1 MNTNPPLSPQ
11 PRIVTATEDD
21 GDLDLDA
28 LLIDD
33 SLSTS
38 QDPALVSTASWSPR
52 PHIPIKAIE
61 EDIDAGGDNSEWVLP
76 PPSQPGDFLTNSI
89 HRVPSKSILK
99 KVSSYGNF
107 DMNESISSSKRGNS
121 MKKKQSFLSFDVS
134 VNSGVASASAQSKNG
149 SDYGLDLDSSS
160 NSQISTSFLRV
171 PSNFQVSVAPV
182 QPVDTVK
189 DSTAPADAAAGTL
202 DTSLGSS
209 KLSTSGKM
217 RRNVSFNAVS
227 VREYDRTIGDNV
239 SYLAT
244 LFLILQSPMVVH
256 FLSST
261 YQFNYLLISRRVSLA
276 LHFLLIGLTPRHPRR
291 VSTTSNLNGHHKE
304 SVTQPG

>member
-1 MNTNPPLSPQ
+1 MNTSNPPLSP
-11 PRIVTATEDD
+11 RARVVTITEDD
-21 GDLDLDA
+21 EDLDLDA

-38 QDPALVSTASWSPR
+38 QDNPASVPTASWSPR
-52 PHIPIKAIE
+52 PHIPIKGVE
-61 EDIDAGGDNSEWVLP
+61 EDIDVGANNSEWFLP
-76 PPSQPGDFLTNSI
+76 TPSQPGDFLTNSI

-107 DMNESISSSKRGNS
+107 DMNESISSSRRDSS

-134 VNSGVASASAQSKNG
+134 ANSGVGSASAQSKNG

-160 NSQISTSFLRV
+160 NSQISTPFLRM
-171 PSNFQVSVAPV
+171 PSNFQVSAAPV

-189 DSTAPADAAAGTL
+189 NSTTPADAAAGTL

-239 SYLAT
+239 SFFMYCCSFP
-244 LFLILQSPMVVH
+244 FLD
-256 FLSST
+256 
-261 YQFNYLLISRRVSLA
+261 
-276 LHFLLIGLTPRHPRR
+276 
-291 VSTTSNLNGHHKE
+291 
-304 SVTQPG
+304 